1 MVTSMEA
8 KYRHF
13 PINHF
18 HGGLQKVRG
27 KIDGFT
33 ELIREPTLNECS
45 YENVKSRGKLPL
57 AIASVFKPRL
67 MSFVRSVALLGKIP
81 KTTLQLAIL

>member
-1 MVTSMEA
+1 VLTDTCAPKKALPFLEA
-8 KYRHF
+8 SYWHLLII
-13 PINHF
+13 PF

-27 KIDGFT
+27 KVDGFT

-67 MSFVRSVALLGKIP
+67 MSFV
-81 KTTLQLAIL
+81 